1 MCTSA
6 LSNVLYAYGYQ
17 PFGNDWPNQKI
28 YMASAVRE
36 MVPLILKNFV
46 VLVIFLSEWR
56 LAP

>member
-17 PFGNDWPNQKI
+17 PLGNDWPNQKF

-36 MVPLILKNFV
+36 MDSPHFEEFCCFGHFSFRVA
-46 VLVIFLSEWR
+46 